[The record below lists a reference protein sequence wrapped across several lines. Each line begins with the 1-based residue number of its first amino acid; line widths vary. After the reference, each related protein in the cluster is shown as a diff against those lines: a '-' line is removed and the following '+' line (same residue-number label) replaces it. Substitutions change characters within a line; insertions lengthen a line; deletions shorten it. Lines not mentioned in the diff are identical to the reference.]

1 MTLLVSL
8 ASYMYVLASLHTHTS
23 FTIAT
28 VHFLTLPSR
37 LGVQGTVYHLFH
49 CALLHSAEDK
59 WTIFDSQ
66 ITDLGVFGVG
76 QYCFFN
82 HAALYRKNFTSM
94 QCTLHALFHLVQQI
108 CESALGAL

>member
-8 ASYMYVLASLHTHTS
+8 ASYMYILASLHTHTS

-66 ITDLGVFGVG
+66 ITDLGDSLVWDSTASLTMLLCIERTLPACNVHCMPSFTL
-76 QYCFFN
+76 FN
-82 HAALYRKNFTSM
+82 KSVS
-94 QCTLHALFHLVQQI
+94 QP
-108 CESALGAL
+108 